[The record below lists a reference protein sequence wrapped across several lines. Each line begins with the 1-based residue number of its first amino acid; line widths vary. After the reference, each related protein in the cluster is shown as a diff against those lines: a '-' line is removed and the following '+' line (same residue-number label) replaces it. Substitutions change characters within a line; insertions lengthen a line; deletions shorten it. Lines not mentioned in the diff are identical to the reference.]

1 MIALRAAVE
10 DAAERLQ
17 MRISLVEIDGS
28 EEVGGSADVVVAIDG
43 TEYILMAS
51 QPYEEDDVFSLHI
64 STSVGDTEEG
74 WEELLAVGDAIADW
88 LQLEQEGPEAVS
100 APTGPEEVATIT
112 CKIHLSLD
120 AKGGSASRTSKLSMP
135 IRGRFSDETAM
146 DELIRAERRI
156 AFAVEGTTPAT
167 DDDEDDEDDEDDDGD
182 DTPSG
187 PDDETIFAWLD
198 AHPAWEIEKEASEVQ
213 TTFTV
218 DPGEDEPLVCLYL
231 EDDAVEARI
240 WLHATDVDP
249 AAAIAAS
256 TEDLTRSRIGFS
268 AKAGMWF
275 IEAHM
280 RRELLTR
287 DILEEELAAIVA
299 EAHAVTERLG

>member
-1 MIALRAAVE
+1 MSTDWSWRARVPGVVPMIALRAAVE

-28 EEVGGSADVVVAIDG
+28 EEVGGSADVVVTIDG
-43 TEYILMAS
+43 TEYVLMAS
-51 QPYEEDDVFSLHI
+51 QPYEEGDVFSLHI

-100 APTGPEEVATIT
+100 APTGPEEVASIT

-135 IRGRFSDETAM
+135 IRGRFSDETAI
-146 DELIRAERRI
+146 DELIRVERRI
-156 AFAVEGTTPAT
+156 AFAV
-167 DDDEDDEDDEDDDGD
+167 
-182 DTPSG
+182 
-187 PDDETIFAWLD
+187 
-198 AHPAWEIEKEASEVQ
+198 
-213 TTFTV
+213 
-218 DPGEDEPLVCLYL
+218 EPLVCLYL

-240 WLHATDVDP
+240 WLHAKDVDP

-268 AKAGMWF
+268 AKASMWF

-280 RRELLTR
+280 RRELLTS
-287 DILEEELAAIVA
+287 DILEEELEAIVA